1 MRPIASSLAALA
13 AVVGLLQPAATSAQ
27 TLGTFRWQLL
37 PYCNVVTVTVVQ
49 NGAVYTLDG
58 YDDQCAAAQ
67 RAPLVGLAT
76 PNPDGTIGLGFNIVT
91 APTGQGV
98 QVAAI
103 ITLATL
109 GGTWRDSAGTI
120 GTFTFLTGAPAAG
133 GARPAVNPITYG
145 SLLVQPAGAG
155 DRGLSVRTN
164 SDPGPITGDAAAVYG
179 QWGGGSGWGSPGSAG
194 VRGDSGSGAGVV
206 GTTSTGAGVVGLA
219 GAGLG
224 VSAYAE
230 SGTALLA
237 RTNTGTTAVQID
249 NGAFKVSGTVRPVFR
264 HIAGAG
270 NITANVTRLDHP
282 LLNGDP
288 NALVFVEHL
297 YQPAPGN
304 VYVPGGVGVYYDA
317 VADRWTIFREN
328 PLDTMPSG
336 ARFNVLVVKQ

>member
-1 MRPIASSLAALA
+1 MRATAGSLVALA
-13 AVVGLLQPAATSAQ
+13 AASGLFQPAVASAQ
-27 TLGTFRWQLL
+27 TIGTFRWQLL
-37 PYCNVVTVTVVQ
+37 PYCNVLTVTVVQ

-58 YDDQCAAAQ
+58 YDDQCVAAP

-91 APTGQGV
+91 APSGHGV
-98 QVAAI
+98 QVAASL
-103 ITLATL
+103 TLATL
-109 GGTWRDSAGTI
+109 GGTWRDSAGTT
-120 GTFTFLTGAPAAG
+120 GTFAFLTGSPAAG
-133 GARPAVNPITYG
+133 SPRPAANPFTYG
-145 SLLVQPAGAG
+145 TLLVQPAGAG

-164 SDPGPITGDAAAVYG
+164 SDPGPFIGDAAAVYG

-194 VRGDSGSGAGVV
+194 VRGDSGSGGGVV
-206 GTTSTGAGVVGLA
+206 GTTSTGTGVAGLA

-249 NGAFKVSGTVRPVFR
+249 NGAIRVSGTVRPVFR
-264 HIAGAG
+264 HIASAG
-270 NITANVTRLDHP
+270 NITGNLTRLDHP
-282 LLNGDP
+282 LLNGDA

-304 VYVPGGVGVYYDA
+304 VYVPGGVGVYYDES
-317 VADRWTIFREN
+317 VDRWTIFREN
-328 PLDTMPSG
+328 PLDTMPAG